1 MSQPPSFDMPVPSAG
16 NDGGDG
22 GVVDWAEVRS
32 RLERLSVGAAGGL
45 TAADKSRV
53 LKERAELL
61 AQVITPDDDAAATI
75 QVLEFLLGSER
86 YAVDTSSVREVNV
99 LKEITPVPRTPDFIL
114 GVISVRGR
122 ICSVVDLGRV
132 FGLPPSEPGPEARAI
147 VMASRSMEFAVRA
160 DEVVGMRHIS
170 TAALQTSLPT
180 LTGARQKYLRGVTAE
195 RVAVLD
201 AQRLLTDDALVVRD
215 ERRVGR

>member
-1 MSQPPSFDMPVPSAG
+1 MSQPPSCDAPVQGAA
-16 NDGGDG
+16 NGDG
-22 GVVDWAEVRS
+22 AVDWAAVRG
-32 RLERLSVGAAGGL
+32 RLERLSTGAADGGL
-45 TAADKSRV
+45 SEADKCRV
-53 LKERAELL
+53 LKDRAELL
-61 AQVITPDDDAAATI
+61 AQVATPKDDGTATV

-99 LKEITPVPRTPDFIL
+99 LEEITPVPRTPDFIL
-114 GVISVRGR
+114 GVIGVRGR

-132 FGLPPSEPGPEARAI
+132 FGLPPSEPGPGARAI
-147 VMASRSMEFAVRA
+147 VMANRTMEFAIRA

-215 ERRVGR
+215 ERSAGR